1 MSEENA
7 PTPDRAAEA
16 AAKPEPRVRRISNP
30 RPTKKS
36 ARPAK
41 AIKVSMKAHVPEKA
55 DSAEHPALPAE
66 QPAKAVPVPFPVFD
80 GPEES
85 AGPASDVEGDAA
97 SPLPEDSDWPEP
109 EPATSGESAVQEGG
123 KRNKRR
129 RKRGKGGGGSQA
141 APADTDSAPVENL
154 QGLSPAPV
162 TSPKPSQPPPRPPHA
177 GQGGQPQPSQPSRP
191 KHEPDAMAKLAW
203 KIYLSEVSEE
213 GVALIGDNDA
223 KELARRC
230 FRLAEIFLDEQTKRR

>member
-7 PTPDRAAEA
+7 PTPDHPAEP
-16 AAKPEPRVRRISNP
+16 AAKAEPRVRRISNP

-36 ARPAK
+36 ARASK
-41 AIKVSMKAHVPEKA
+41 AVRISMKAHVPA
-55 DSAEHPALPAE
+55 QSAPTEDAGLPDEA
-66 QPAKAVPVPFPVFD
+66 PAKPVPAPFPVFD
-80 GPEES
+80 GPEEAS
-85 AGPASDVEGDAA
+85 GPQSDLESDAA
-97 SPLPEDSDWPEP
+97 SPPLENSDWPEP
-109 EPATSGESAVQEGG
+109 EPATSGEPSVQEGT

-129 RKRGKGGGGSQA
+129 RKRGKGGGGSQGPAADADSAAADPVQEVSPA
-141 APADTDSAPVENL
+141 APT
-154 QGLSPAPV
+154 G
-162 TSPKPSQPPPRPPHA
+162 PKPHQQPSPRPPQS
-177 GQGGQPQPSQPSRP
+177 GQAGGQQPPQSRP

-230 FRLAEIFLDEQTKRR
+230 FRLAEIFLDEQGKRR